1 MFDHF
6 KLIVIAFAIFA
17 FLWLLSHV
25 KEGTKKKSDTADKA
39 EAKRVTNRDK
49 DREESDDLDEF
60 EDE

>member
-25 KEGTKKKSDTADKA
+25 KEGSRKKSDTAYNA
-39 EAKRVTNRDK
+39 EAKRETNRDEE
-49 DREESDDLDEF
+49 REESDDLDEF
-60 EDE
+60 DDE